1 MSMVPVPF
9 KGQRADGAETRSAL
23 PVAAIYGANASGK
36 TNVLRALEFTRDA
49 VVESHSSWKPDG
61 GVPRQAFAGSD
72 DGLPSRFVVDFEL
85 NGRRHQYGFAVT
97 SAAVEDE
104 WLHVF
109 PKGKRQVWYSR
120 QHWNKFA
127 FGAKLKGENETI
139 RALTRRNSLFLSAA
153 AQNNHEQLLPVY
165 RWFSDYVSAVTGSTV
180 VRSHSAPFLWEPPS
194 LDRLSKYLNKADL
207 GIVGAKFDFLQL
219 KLLHQVGSAT
229 VPFESDQESA
239 GTLVYLNLLGPIL
252 QTLAVGGLLCI
263 DELDASLHPLL
274 VAEILKLF
282 REPTHSSKPAQLIFT
297 AHNTNPM
304 TALGR
309 DQIWFTE
316 KDNAGASQLYPLSDF
331 KPRRQENLELGY
343 VQGRYGGIPLLG
355 NSEPLAGADGADGTP

>member
-1 MSMVPVPF
+1 M
-9 KGQRADGAETRSAL
+9 
-23 PVAAIYGANASGK
+23 
-36 TNVLRALEFTRDA
+36 
-49 VVESHSSWKPDG
+49 
-61 GVPRQAFAGSD
+61 
-72 DGLPSRFVVDFEL
+72 DFEL

-120 QHWNKFA
+120 QPWNKFA

-139 RALTRRNSLFLSAA
+139 GALTRRNSLFLSAA

-165 RWFSDYVSAVTGSTV
+165 RWFSDYVSVVTGSTE
-180 VRSHSAPFLWEPPS
+180 VRSHLEPFFWEPPS
-194 LDRLSKYLNKADL
+194 LEQLSKYLNKADL
-207 GIVGAKFDFLQL
+207 GIVGAKFDFLKL
-219 KLLHQVGSAT
+219 KLLHQVGSET
-229 VPFESDQESA
+229 IPFESGQESA

-263 DELDASLHPLL
+263 DELDASLHRLL
-274 VAEILKLF
+274 IAEILTLF
-282 REPTHSSKPAQLIFT
+282 RASANTTVPAQLIFS
-297 AHNTNPM
+297 AHNTNLI
-304 TALGR
+304 TVLGR

-316 KDNAGASQLYPLSDF
+316 KDNGGASQLYPLSDF

-343 VQGRYGGIPLLG
+343 VQGRYGGIPLIAPTLEG
-355 NSEPLAGADGADGTP
+355 VDEADGAK